1 MPLNL
6 KFAKL
11 ISRIFDPIIESPI
24 IIFLAIQSTPTLH
37 SVWILFLITLSLIYL
52 IPILYFFISLK
63 KKWVSDIDVTI
74 RQQRYPLFG
83 IIFLLMLVTIYL
95 YHLLDEDMLLT
106 NFFQILLPFFIF
118 FLITFFWKI
127 SGHVFIN
134 SVLMILIYR
143 LYLDPIIIPLSISLL
158 ALVGWSRIM
167 LNKHTLTQVLAG
179 ALLALMILI

>member
-1 MPLNL
+1 M
-6 KFAKL
+6 
-11 ISRIFDPIIESPI
+11 
-24 IIFLAIQSTPTLH
+24 
-37 SVWILFLITLSLIYL
+37 
-52 IPILYFFISLK
+52 
-63 KKWVSDIDVTI
+63 SDIDVTI

>member
-63 KKWVSDIDVTI
+63 K
-74 RQQRYPLFG
+74 
-83 IIFLLMLVTIYL
+83 
-95 YHLLDEDMLLT
+95 
-106 NFFQILLPFFIF
+106 
-118 FLITFFWKI
+118 
-127 SGHVFIN
+127 SG
-134 SVLMILIYR
+134 
-143 LYLDPIIIPLSISLL
+143 
-158 ALVGWSRIM
+158 
-167 LNKHTLTQVLAG
+167 
-179 ALLALMILI
+179 